1 MYKIYIN
8 DTKIVLL
15 PSKNI
20 QKPEKEDKK
29 HIVAR
34 YTGKVNHLLSFVD
47 MCEKTDRHQ
56 SITIHSLNYDKLVAD
71 FEGIYKIVEAA
82 GGVVINERNQI
93 LFIHRR
99 GSWDLP
105 KGKMEGK
112 ETRRAAAKRE
122 VEEETGVKKLQL
134 DKKLIVTKHTYRN
147 KSDKRCIKLTH
158 WYLMFAKKQKLTP
171 QTEEDIERVEWMTLD
186 KFYSKKRIVYKNINN
201 VLDEI
206 KTASK

>member
-8 DTKIVLL
+8 DTKIELL

-20 QKPEKEDKK
+20 SKPKSDDKEN
-29 HIVAR
+29 IYAR
-34 YTGKVNHLLSFVD
+34 YTGKVNHLLSYID

-56 SITIHSLNYDKLVAD
+56 SITIHSMDINKLISD
-71 FEGIYKIVEAA
+71 FEGLFKVVEAA

-99 GSWDLP
+99 GHWDLP
-105 KGKMEGK
+105 KGKMEAR
-112 ETRRAAAKRE
+112 ETRRDAAKRE
-122 VEEETGVKKLQL
+122 VIEETGISNVQL
-134 DKKLIVTKHTYRN
+134 GRKLIETKHTYRN
-147 KSDKRCIKLTH
+147 KNDKRCIKLTH
-158 WYLMFAKKQKLTP
+158 WYLMFAKKQKATP
-171 QTEEDIERVEWMTLD
+171 QIEEDIERTEWMTMD
-186 KFYSKKRIVYKNINN
+186 KFYSKKRKVYGNINN